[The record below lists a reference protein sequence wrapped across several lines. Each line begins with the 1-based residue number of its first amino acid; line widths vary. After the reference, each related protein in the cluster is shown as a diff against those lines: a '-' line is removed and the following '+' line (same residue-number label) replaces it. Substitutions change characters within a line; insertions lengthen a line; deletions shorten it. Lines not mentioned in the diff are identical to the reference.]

1 VREELFEKE
10 KIKMGWP
17 TAMKKNADKINPVK
31 PLKRVQLEIHQNF
44 I

>member
-17 TAMKKNADKINPVK
+17 TAMKKNADMLKIIPVK
-31 PLKRVQLEIHQNF
+31 P
-44 I
+44 